1 MANLKWTKDKKTGA
15 YSSVTGRW
23 VISKND
29 KSGWILIDTKND
41 GYFEGLSLKACQ
53 SIAENIFFE
62 EEKSKSEA
70 RLTGFENFQP
80 VEAKPLSTS
89 NSSIISNFTSVQ
101 PKKLL

>member
-29 KSGWILIDTKND
+29 KNGWTLVDTKND

-53 SIAENIFFE
+53 GIAENIFFE
-62 EEKSKSEA
+62 EEKLKSDAKE
-70 RLTGFENFQP
+70 TGFNNFQP
-80 VEAKPLSTS
+80 VEARPLSTS
-89 NSSIISNFTSVQ
+89 GSAISNLTPV
-101 PKKLL
+101 PAKKLL